1 MELPSYEQSV
11 YLNMGYNN
19 WDLEDFIT
27 NIRYNRDVFMNY
39 ITISSFVNFP
49 NNEHK
54 PLIYNYGKL
63 LNVNLKK
70 YPQLLKYV
78 LIAIIEKVP
87 EDWVEKIDTNGCIYY
102 ENKHL
107 YETTRIHPMTNYYQE
122 LIREKK
128 KNIKKKKS
136 CSIM

>member
-1 MELPSYEQSV
+1 MELPSYEQYE

-19 WDLEDFIT
+19 WNLEDFIT

-78 LIAIIEKVP
+78 ITAIIENVP

-107 YETTRIHPMTNYYQE
+107 HETTRVHPMTNYYHE

-128 KNIKKKKS
+128 KNINKKKS